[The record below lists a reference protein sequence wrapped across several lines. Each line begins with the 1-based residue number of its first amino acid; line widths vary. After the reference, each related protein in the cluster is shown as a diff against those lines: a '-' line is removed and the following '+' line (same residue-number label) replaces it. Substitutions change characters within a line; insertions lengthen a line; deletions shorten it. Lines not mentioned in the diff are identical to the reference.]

1 MTRSAAIIRPVVRHL
16 TSYFGSR
23 LIISL
28 ITLIRSQVVFVRC
41 LTSPVPND
49 DCTVNKP
56 YDSFTMASNE
66 ADDARYFEPRCTLA
80 QRSPYLITQRF
91 RYTSQF
97 ANEEEKKRSKNISQT
112 AVCVRKPD
120 VYFILVGAIH
130 PWIEVLLVF
139 VFLAAQPLVEVV
151 ASEGGL

>member
-97 ANEEEKKRSKNISQT
+97 ANEEEKKGAKTYRRQRCVSGSPTFISYWL
-112 AVCVRKPD
+112 VPS
-120 VYFILVGAIH
+120 ILG
-130 PWIEVLLVF
+130 LKFYL
-139 VFLAAQPLVEVV
+139 FLFFLQRNPL
-151 ASEGGL
+151 SRL